1 MLQQTDCTTNN
12 KNRYTDRHLSNG
24 DTQSRFKLLQTGIK
38 AQLPNCT
45 EISIQF
51 TQIKLNNLNL
61 KFPLSFLSLTSII
74 ANDNRKIK
82 NINKT
87 IKKN

>member
-1 MLQQTDCTTNN
+1 MGTHSHDSNFFN
-12 KNRYTDRHLSNG
+12 PVPRHNS
-24 DTQSRFKLLQTGIK
+24 Q
-38 AQLPNCT
+38 T
-45 EISIQF
+45 EILIQF

-74 ANDNRKIK
+74 AIDNRKIK